1 MFKLQQNQERN
12 NNYFHYLLLFII
24 LKSYNADKRMHF
36 FVIVGTR
43 DNHAGETNP
52 KAILVMAG
60 GSLDIHGLPKRSWT
74 KLAATVPVDGHSPDI
89 IFNHMV
95 SLE

>member
-12 NNYFHYLLLFII
+12 NKYCNYLLLFII
-24 LKSYNADKRMHF
+24 LKSYNAEKMYEL
-36 FVIVGTR
+36 FVSVGTR
-43 DNHAGETNP
+43 DDHAGETNP

-95 SLE
+95 SL